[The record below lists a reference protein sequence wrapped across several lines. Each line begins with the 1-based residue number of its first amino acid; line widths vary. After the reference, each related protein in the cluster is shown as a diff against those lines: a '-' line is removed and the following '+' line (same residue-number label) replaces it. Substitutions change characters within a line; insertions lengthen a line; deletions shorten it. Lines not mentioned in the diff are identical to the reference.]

1 MYGRKKLTEFVD
13 DNMQSFITLKLF
25 YSQGKKKKKNHVLG
39 KKMIEFVDGNVQ
51 SFITLKL
58 FYSRGKI

>member
-1 MYGRKKLTEFVD
+1 MTEFVD

-25 YSQGKKKKKNHVLG
+25 YSQGKKNKNKKNHVLG

-51 SFITLKL
+51 SFITL
-58 FYSRGKI
+58 

>member
-1 MYGRKKLTEFVD
+1 MTEFVD

-25 YSQGKKKKKNHVLG
+25 YSQGKKKKKKNHVLG

>member
-1 MYGRKKLTEFVD
+1 MTEFVD

-25 YSQGKKKKKNHVLG
+25 YSQGKKNKNKKNHVLG

>member
-1 MYGRKKLTEFVD
+1 MTEFVD

-25 YSQGKKKKKNHVLG
+25 YSQGKKKKNHVLG

>member
-1 MYGRKKLTEFVD
+1 MTEFVD

-25 YSQGKKKKKNHVLG
+25 YSQGKKKNHVLG